1 MEDVLDVYTRP
12 YDAKRPVICMDES
25 PKQLIGEVR
34 EPIPMQPGK
43 VRKIDDEY
51 MRFGTAEIFGAI
63 EPLKGKQFY
72 EVQPTRTKADW
83 ARFIKRLVDE
93 EYADA
98 EKIVLV
104 MDNLNTHTVGSL
116 YEAFSPEEAHRISE
130 KLGIHYTPKHGS
142 WLNIQGIGFSML
154 KRQCLP
160 ERVESIE
167 ELREQID
174 TWTKERNN
182 GQHKVNWQFTTEDAR
197 IKLRRLYPEFE

>member
-1 MEDVLDVYTRP
+1 MLDVYTRP

-104 MDNLNTHTVGSL
+104 MDNLNTHTVDRCTKLSL
-116 YEAFSPEEAHRISE
+116 QRRHIASVRNLRSTIRRSMAH
-130 KLGIHYTPKHGS
+130 G
-142 WLNIQGIGFSML
+142 
-154 KRQCLP
+154 
-160 ERVESIE
+160 
-167 ELREQID
+167 
-174 TWTKERNN
+174 
-182 GQHKVNWQFTTEDAR
+182 
-197 IKLRRLYPEFE
+197 

>member
-1 MEDVLDVYTRP
+1 MLDVYTRP
-12 YDAKRPVICMDES
+12 YDANRPVICMDES

-34 EPIPMQPGK
+34 EPIPMQPGR

-51 MRFGTAEIFGAI
+51 VRLGTAEIFGAI
-63 EPLKGKQFY
+63 EPLKGTQIY
-72 EVQPTRTKADW
+72 EVQPTRTKTDW
-83 ARFIKRLVDE
+83 ARFIKRLVDD
-93 EYADA
+93 EYPNA

-130 KLGIHYTPKHGS
+130 KLEIHYTPKHGS
-142 WLNIQGIGFSML
+142 WLNIQEIGFSML

-167 ELREQID
+167 ELREQMLGPGKKGHPRAR
-174 TWTKERNN
+174 TFSWTK
-182 GQHKVNWQFTTEDAR
+182 
-197 IKLRRLYPEFE
+197 

>member
-1 MEDVLDVYTRP
+1 MLDVYTRP

-104 MDNLNTHTVGSL
+104 MDNLN
-116 YEAFSPEEAHRISE
+116 
-130 KLGIHYTPKHGS
+130 GS
-142 WLNIQGIGFSML
+142 WLNIQEIGFSML

-167 ELREQID
+167 ELREQMLGPGKKGHPRAGLKGPIESPE
-174 TWTKERNN
+174 KGQLSRNR
-182 GQHKVNWQFTTEDAR
+182 QKC
-197 IKLRRLYPEFE
+197 

>member
-12 YDAKRPVICMDES
+12 YDANRPVICMDES

-34 EPIPMQPGK
+34 EPIPMQPGR

-51 MRFGTAEIFGAI
+51 VRLGTAEIFGAI
-63 EPLKGKQFY
+63 EPLKGTQIY
-72 EVQPTRTKADW
+72 EVQPTRTKTDW
-83 ARFIKRLVDE
+83 ARFIKRLVDD
-93 EYADA
+93 EYPNA

-130 KLGIHYTPKHGS
+130 KLEIHYTPKHGS
-142 WLNIQGIGFSML
+142 WLNIQEIGFSML

-160 ERVESIE
+160 
-167 ELREQID
+167 
-174 TWTKERNN
+174 
-182 GQHKVNWQFTTEDAR
+182 FTTEDAR

>member
-12 YDAKRPVICMDES
+12 YDANRPVICMDES

-34 EPIPMQPGK
+34 EPIPMQPGR

-51 MRFGTAEIFGAI
+51 VRLGTAEIFGAI
-63 EPLKGKQFY
+63 EPLKGTQIY
-72 EVQPTRTKADW
+72 EVQPTRTKTDW
-83 ARFIKRLVDE
+83 ARFIKRLVDD
-93 EYADA
+93 EYPNA

-130 KLGIHYTPKHGS
+130 KLEIHYTPKHGS
-142 WLNIQGIGFSML
+142 WLN
-154 KRQCLP
+154 R
-160 ERVESIE
+160 
-167 ELREQID
+167 
-174 TWTKERNN
+174 
-182 GQHKVNWQFTTEDAR
+182 QHKVNWQFTTEDAR